1 MSIIRPIYHIDTLI
15 VESSKI
21 TSEFIGGPH
30 TAPESP
36 GPRRTDVRLLFRLT
50 ADDDHIL
57 KGMYG

>member
-21 TSEFIGGPH
+21 TFEFIGEPQ
-30 TAPESP
+30 TAQESL
-36 GPRRTDVRLLFRLT
+36 GPRRTDVRLMFRLT
-50 ADDDHIL
+50 ANDDHIL

>member
-1 MSIIRPIYHIDTLI
+1 MTIIRPIYHIDTLI

-21 TSEFIGGPH
+21 TSEFIGEPH
-30 TAPESP
+30 TAPESL
-36 GPRRTDVRLLFRLT
+36 GPRRTDFHLMFRLS